1 MFGIIPSGLLRVMV
15 DRDST
20 TLSLYLFA
28 DMYIKLW
35 NASKNQPLL
44 RRMMPRF
51 FPEYFSSSSHQEE
64 NNDSGNPFLPVFM
77 CR

>member
-1 MFGIIPSGLLRVMV
+1 MMV
-15 DRDST
+15 DRDSK

-28 DMYIKLW
+28 DMYMKLW
-35 NASKNQPLL
+35 SASKNQPLL

-51 FPEYFSSSSHQEE
+51 FPEYFSSSSHEEE
-64 NNDSGNPFLPVFM
+64 NADSGSPSLSVFM